1 MQRLYFDY
9 NATTPLRPQAL
20 ELMMQVYGE
29 IGNASSVHYWG
40 RLSRKH
46 IEAARKVLAKAV
58 NTDVSQVVF
67 NSGATESNNTIL
79 KHFDEK
85 DIWTTRAEHS
95 SVRNVIPD
103 APRIPVTEHGI
114 VDLNALE
121 EMLKKGP
128 VPKLISIIFVNSETG
143 AINPVADI
151 AKLAKQY
158 DVLVHTD
165 AVQALGR
172 VDIDMKAMNLDY
184 LSVSA
189 HKIGGP
195 QGVGAMIMGACTPV
209 TPRLMHGGTQ
219 ENHRRSGTEN
229 AAGTAGFGKALEIA
243 MENKGDYS
251 SRLGPLRDKLQAGML
266 AIVPEMKVMS
276 AAALRAP
283 NTLNIS
289 WPGQQAAML
298 LMNFDLEG
306 VAVSTGSACSSG
318 SMKPSPM
325 LKAMGVSDEEAL
337 GALRISMGWN
347 TKAEEIDEFLSRW
360 EKIVKRVRGL

>member
-9 NATTPLRPQAL
+9 NATTPLRPEAL
-20 ELMMQVYGE
+20 ELMMEVYKD
-29 IGNASSVHYWG
+29 IGNPSSVHYWG
-40 RLSRKH
+40 RLARKH
-46 IEAARKVLAKAV
+46 IEHARKILAKAV
-58 NTDVSQVVF
+58 NTDPSQVVF
-67 NSGATESNNTIL
+67 NSGASEANNTIL

-85 DIWTTRAEHS
+85 DIWTSRAEHS
-95 SVRNVIPD
+95 SVRNVIPN
-103 APRIPVTEHGI
+103 APRIPVTEDGI

-121 EMLKKGP
+121 EMLEKGP
-128 VPKLISIIFVNSETG
+128 LPKLISVIFVNSETG
-143 AINPVADI
+143 AINPVAEI
-151 AKLAKQY
+151 AKLAKKY
-158 DVLVHTD
+158 DVLVHSD

-172 VDIDMKAMNLDY
+172 IEIDMKAMNLDY

-195 QGVGAMIMGACTPV
+195 QGVGALIMGACAPE
-209 TPRLMHGGTQ
+209 TPRLIHGGTQ

-229 AAGTAGFGKALEIA
+229 AAGVAGFGKGLEMALAGRE
-243 MENKGDYS
+243 DYVE
-251 SRLGPLRDKLQAGML
+251 RLGKMRDTLQASML
-266 AIVPEMKVMS
+266 EIVPEMKVMS
-276 AAALRAP
+276 GDAPRAP

-289 WPGQQAAML
+289 WPGQQASML

-347 TKAEEIDEFLSRW
+347 TKPEEVDEFLVRW
-360 EKIVKRVRGL
+360 KKIVSRVRA